1 MHIYTRGNR
10 VLAYDAINKINHC
23 PVEEPRLYHIR
34 KLSMQDISAMVELSS
49 CIYRS
54 LGEGQECF
62 IHQHDRDYYEQ
73 MMKNPRMHFVG
84 AFNGRQL
91 IAMSYVRIVRSRKE
105 LFEEF
110 PTQNTAF
117 LGKDFQ
123 VACLGADSVHPSYR
137 GNKIN
142 ENMIRYRMKQAELQG
157 VFDCVSIIDRKNVWN
172 MRPYFANDFAMMGAD
187 VDPSDGG
194 DIALMHRRLRAKNLS
209 RGNNYTKVSVSDY
222 RRLNQMF
229 ACGYIATGYNS
240 EDHALQL
247 VRSDDYLPPRLN
259 MMILTR
265 RSYAK

>member
-10 VLAYDAINKINHC
+10 VLAYDAINKINHH
-23 PVEEPRLYHIR
+23 PVEEPRFYHIR
-34 KLSMQDISAMVELSS
+34 KLSVQDISAMVELSS

-62 IHQHDRDYYEQ
+62 IHQHDRSYYEQ

-91 IAMSYVRIVRSRKE
+91 IAMSYVRVVRSRKE

-110 PTQNTAF
+110 PTRNNAF
-117 LGKDFQ
+117 LGKDIQ

-142 ENMIRYRMKQAELQG
+142 ENMIRYRLKQVELLG
-157 VFDCVSIIDRKNVWN
+157 ISDSVSIIDRKNVWN
-172 MRPYFANDFAMMGAD
+172 MRPYFSNDFAMMGAD
-187 VDPSDGG
+187 IDPSDGG
-194 DIALMHRRLRAKNLS
+194 DIALMHRRLGKAGIS
-209 RGNNYTKVSVSDY
+209 RENGFTEVPVNDY

-229 ACGYIATGYNS
+229 ATGHIATGYNS
-240 EDHALQL
+240 DSQALLL
-247 VRSDDYLPPRLN
+247 VRCDDYVLPRIG
-259 MMILTR
+259 MMLLTR
-265 RSYAK
+265 RSYVK